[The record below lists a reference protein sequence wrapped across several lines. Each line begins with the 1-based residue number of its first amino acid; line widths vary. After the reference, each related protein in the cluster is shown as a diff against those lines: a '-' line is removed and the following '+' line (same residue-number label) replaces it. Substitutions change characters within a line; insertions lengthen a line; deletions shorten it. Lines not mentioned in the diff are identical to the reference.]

1 MKNIILSAIIFI
13 TIVLLCFLAENVLSN
28 FVEWSFDN
36 APLLL
41 IGSLILCAVIIII
54 SVIDRLK
61 GAYKK
66 NPDETKQ
73 YIKQQIK
80 ITIISFVIAIVI
92 MSIIIANVIF
102 A

>member
-41 IGSLILCAVIIII
+41 IGSIII